1 MFFPKLYIARLR
13 FLWSHY
19 ALLHIH
25 LVNAL
30 CLISCPWCH
39 LQDSDKHTDIFGSS
53 DFGVTP
59 VRTGSS
65 HAESIFQTKSPFTF
79 EDSVPGTPMS
89 KFGNSPRYS
98 EAGDHFFDN
107 SSRFD
112 SFSMHD
118 GGFSPRERLSRFD
131 SINSSKDFGRFD
143 SINNTKDFGRF
154 DSMNSSKDFGYGGER
169 LTRFDS
175 INSTKD
181 FGHSGAF
188 SFDDTDPF
196 GSSGPF
202 KVSSESQTPKRGSD
216 NWSAF

>member
-1 MFFPKLYIARLR
+1 MFDFP
-13 FLWSHY
+13 
-19 ALLHIH
+19 IH
-25 LVNAL
+25 DF
-30 CLISCPWCH
+30 I
-39 LQDSDKHTDIFGSS
+39 LQDLDTERHKDTFGSG
-53 DFGVTP
+53 DFGINP

-65 HAESIFQTKSPFTF
+65 HAESIFQTKSPFAF

-98 EAGDHFFDN
+98 EAGDQFFDN
-107 SSRFD
+107 FSRFD
-112 SFSMHD
+112 SFSTHE
-118 GGFSPRERLSRFD
+118 GGAFSPRERFS
-131 SINSSKDFGRFD
+131 
-143 SINNTKDFGRF
+143 RF
-154 DSMNSSKDFGYGGER
+154 DSMNSSKDFGYGRER

-181 FGHSGAF
+181 FSHGGAF

-202 KVSSESQTPKRGSD
+202 KVSSESQTPKKSSD